1 MNYSEF
7 LYQIARLGIEGR
19 RQDISSYLRRVAK
32 KIDESDAEL
41 AGKLRAL
48 TTATLPSHSIAR
60 EVSTA
65 MVPVDADSRLQLV
78 KHESEVTVPKA
89 PVLNPVT
96 ETAIEQIIKE
106 RNFAD
111 DLLQHDLLPSRTALF
126 VGPPGVGKTLTARWI
141 AQRLN
146 KPLLTLDLAAVMS
159 SYLGKTGTNIRS
171 VLDYAKAGDCVLF
184 LDEFDAIA
192 KRRDDDAEIGELK
205 RLVNVLLQEIDDWP
219 SSGLLLA
226 ATNHG
231 ELLDPAIWRRF
242 DMVVDFP
249 MPSTEAVESHIM
261 DLLSSMDTGEA
272 AKQWASQ
279 ILSSVWSRY
288 SLSDI
293 TRNINQLRRQ
303 TLLFKQ
309 DLRDTV
315 LEVVRKESIDL
326 PKKEKSAVAV
336 NLVRMGMSKREAE
349 RLTDIDRRKIVASPA
364 KRKRQVGVVAHKRR
378 TKK

>member
-1 MNYSEF
+1 MNYGDF
-7 LYQIARLGIEGR
+7 LYQVARLGIEGR
-19 RQDISSYLRRVAK
+19 RQDISSYLRRVAR

-41 AGKLRAL
+41 ASKLRSL
-48 TTATLPSHSIAR
+48 TTGTLPAHSIAR
-60 EVSTA
+60 EVSNA

-78 KHESEVTVPKA
+78 KHEANVDVPRT
-89 PVLNPVT
+89 PVLNSVT
-96 ETAIEQIIKE
+96 EAAIEQIIKE

-111 DLLQHDLLPSRTALF
+111 DLMRHDLLPSRTALF

-146 KPLLTLDLAAVMS
+146 KTLLTLDLAAVMS

-171 VLDYAKAGDCVLF
+171 VLDYAKSGDCVLF

-231 ELLDPAIWRRF
+231 DLLDPAIWRRF

-249 MPSTEAVESHIM
+249 MPSTEAVEVHIRDM
-261 DLLSSMDTGEA
+261 LASMDTGEA
-272 AKQWASQ
+272 SRKWASKV
-279 ILSSVWSRY
+279 LSSVWSRY

-309 DLRDTV
+309 DLRDSV
-315 LEVVRKESIDL
+315 LEVVRKESLDL
-326 PKKEKSAVAV
+326 PKKEKSAVAI
-336 NLVRMGMSKREAE
+336 NLVRLGMSKREAE
-349 RLTDIDRRKIVASPA
+349 RLTDIDRRKIVAAPA
-364 KRKRQVGVVAHKRR
+364 KRKRPAKTTSGKRSAR
-378 TKK
+378 S